1 MPKHIF
7 INSHDLDTSMIGA
20 QLTGGKGRFADIE
33 GTCFGYKFDFTQL
46 DRNEMPKSIREKIT
60 DDWLDAHNLVKF
72 NLSEESAS
80 DLDLSA
86 ITEED
91 CEILNAMPE
100 GTYFWHTRHVLEM
113 FKHIDKLDAH
123 IVQLVSRGYEP
134 YFKTILNYQI
144 FEKGVDECS
153 GSIKDLLYEIHT
165 NITNTD
171 RCAMGVAE
179 HQLPVLLCDYE
190 TMFDAER
197 FRLKIAS
204 PLGIEVNVNR
214 NKKILA
220 DYLEENLGSIS
231 HASDEEILAVDWSS
245 KYPHKWD
252 SIISPIIKM
261 EMKRA
266 YVSDKKFF
274 TEADNTNQR
283 TVENYTGY
291 VNRDWID
298 ELLHQMKDNYYDTDF
313 DDLIDTML
321 YADKKIELKKFLE
334 DPN

>member
-1 MPKHIF
+1 
-7 INSHDLDTSMIGA
+7 
-20 QLTGGKGRFADIE
+20 
-33 GTCFGYKFDFTQL
+33 
-46 DRNEMPKSIREKIT
+46 
-60 DDWLDAHNLVKF
+60 
-72 NLSEESAS
+72 
-80 DLDLSA
+80 
-86 ITEED
+86 
-91 CEILNAMPE
+91 
-100 GTYFWHTRHVLEM
+100 
-113 FKHIDKLDAH
+113 
-123 IVQLVSRGYEP
+123 
-134 YFKTILNYQI
+134 
-144 FEKGVDECS
+144 
-153 GSIKDLLYEIHT
+153 
-165 NITNTD
+165 
-171 RCAMGVAE
+171 MGVAE
-179 HQLPVLLCDYE
+179 HQLPVLLSDYE

-245 KYPHKWD
+245 KYPDKWD

-283 TVENYTGY
+283 TVENYTAY